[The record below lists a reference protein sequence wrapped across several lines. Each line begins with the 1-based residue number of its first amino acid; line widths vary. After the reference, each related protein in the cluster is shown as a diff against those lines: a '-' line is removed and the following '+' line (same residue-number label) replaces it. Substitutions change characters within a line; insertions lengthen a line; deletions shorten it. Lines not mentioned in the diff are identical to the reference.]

1 MKALNRAHLGSLCW
15 ALTLLAIASAHDFA
29 VASTGVIRQTT
40 ALFPPSR
47 AQLPRFARPSPL
59 AEQASA
65 GFSLLSPLDGE
76 DSLQPPRRRFS
87 GMDSQQDK
95 NIDAIYPTCGPA
107 PDANSLACYNLATGE
122 QLADVPL
129 PGQLTTTPQRHGKDW
144 YVGTSRGFFIRYD
157 SNGVWRTPSF
167 GLHSQL
173 FFGPDSRFF
182 MKQLA
187 SGASGAVSSSS
198 PRTDVRLGW
207 IWHASANA
215 EFIGT
220 PQFGGGRVYVQT
232 ANQSLNAYELDSGKL
247 AWGVRLAPDAQLR
260 LLSTSLVLH
269 ERGLLVGTSDGTLV
283 LLDPK
288 NGQALWKQTINGG
301 VVDRFQAIAAPVLA
315 LSEGIIVSNAESVTQ
330 RINWETR
337 SSDWSY
343 GAGSVV
349 QPKYDEGVV
358 YIAGSDGKLHKLDVR
373 TGQPR
378 WAAPL
383 PSTSPLVAMTLI
395 KKDNIVMA
403 ATANGSIFAV
413 RMSDGKIVGR
423 SNSSSYGPIVGD
435 FFTGRAD
442 QSEVCLSYR
451 TPGYACW
458 TWTAVDSGND
468 F

>member
-1 MKALNRAHLGSLCW
+1 MKALKCVHFPSLCLPL
-15 ALTLLAIASAHDFA
+15 ALIALVSAHESG
-29 VASTGVIRQTT
+29 VAYAGSIRETT

-65 GFSLLSPLDGE
+65 GFSLLSPRDGE
-76 DSLQPPRRRFS
+76 DSLQPPKRRFS
-87 GMDSQQDK
+87 GMDDHHDK
-95 NIDAIYPTCGPA
+95 NAEAIYPTCGPA
-107 PDANSLACYNLATGE
+107 PDANSLACYNLVTGE

-187 SGASGAVSSSS
+187 SGANTAVTS
-198 PRTDVRLGW
+198 PRADVRLGW
-207 IWHASANA
+207 TWHASANA

-232 ANQSLNAYELDSGKL
+232 ANQSLNAYDLESGKL
-247 AWGVRLAPDAQLR
+247 VWGVRLAPDVQLR

-269 ERGLLVGTSDGTLV
+269 ERGLLVGTSDGTLL

-288 NGQALWKQTINGG
+288 NGQSLWKLSISGG
-301 VVDRFQAIAAPVLA
+301 VMDRFQAVAAPVLA

-349 QPKYDEGVV
+349 QPKYDEGSV
-358 YIAGSDGKLHKLDVR
+358 YVAGSDGKLYKLDVR
-373 TGQPR
+373 TGQLR
-378 WAAPL
+378 WATPL
-383 PSTSPLVAMTLI
+383 PTTSPLVAMTLL
-395 KKDNIVMA
+395 KKDNIVMVA
-403 ATANGSIFAV
+403 AANGAIFAL
-413 RMSDGKIVGR
+413 RMADGKIAGR
-423 SNSSSYGPIVGD
+423 SESSSYGPVVGD
-435 FFTGRAD
+435 FFAGRAD
-442 QSEVCLSYR
+442 QGEVCLSYR

-458 TWTAVDSGND
+458 AWNAADSGKE